1 MRLTET
7 HGARLATRFGPES
20 ARGRGKGLWATTAW
34 LITDIG
40 SASASIFRRR
50 TMTKLTDVPANQV
63 GAKVQ
68 QLVNSGSTRIE
79 CVKQPDDLWT
89 IIDYD

>member
-1 MRLTET
+1 
-7 HGARLATRFGPES
+7 
-20 ARGRGKGLWATTAW
+20 
-34 LITDIG
+34 
-40 SASASIFRRR
+40 
-50 TMTKLTDVPANQV
+50 MTKLTDVPANQV